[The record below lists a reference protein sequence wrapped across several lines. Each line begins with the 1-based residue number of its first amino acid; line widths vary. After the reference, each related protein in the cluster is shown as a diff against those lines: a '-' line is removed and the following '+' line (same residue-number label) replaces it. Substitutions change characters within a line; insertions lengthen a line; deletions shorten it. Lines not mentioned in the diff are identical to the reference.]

1 MFRLW
6 ILVVVMTI
14 ISWFVLR
21 LVNKPTHIAWV
32 FLFWVA
38 AIMGA
43 TLLLYGLSV
52 WFTSQQS

>member
-1 MFRLW
+1 M
-6 ILVVVMTI
+6 MTI

-43 TLLLYGLSV
+43 TLLLYGVSV
-52 WFTSQQS
+52 WFTSQQT